1 MSRIARKVIDKR
13 LLKLIGK
20 YLRAGVMIE
29 GVLHATTEG
38 TPQGGQ
44 AVRFLHCLP
53 TSCWMTWT
61 RSWNIAVCRSC
72 VMRMTS

>member
-38 TPQGGQ
+38 TPQGGPF
-44 AVRFLHCLP
+44 APP
-53 TSCWMTWT
+53 TILQTLGGYW
-61 RSWNIAVCRSC
+61 IG
-72 VMRMTS
+72 